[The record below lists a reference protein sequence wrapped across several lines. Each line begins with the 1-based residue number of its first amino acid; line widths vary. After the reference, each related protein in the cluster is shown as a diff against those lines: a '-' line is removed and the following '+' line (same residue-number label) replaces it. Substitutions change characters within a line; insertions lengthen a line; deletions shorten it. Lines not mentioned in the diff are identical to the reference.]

1 MQDCMNKKIFLFQN
15 SAKGIL
21 RIYNIQTDESLLLKS
36 NDLAKDIQSIRF
48 KLDLGMYEQKSL
60 QDEYESIGLELFC
73 IEPFKMQEKDEDMD
87 ALLAE
92 SIKELS
98 DKRITFYKD

>member
-1 MQDCMNKKIFLFQN
+1 MNKNLFLFQN
-15 SAKGIL
+15 STKGIL
-21 RIYNIQTDESLLLKS
+21 RIYNIQTDKSLLLKS
-36 NDLAKDIQSIRF
+36 NDIVKDIQSIRF
-48 KLDLGMYEQKSL
+48 KLDLGIFEQKTL

-73 IEPFKMQEKDEDMD
+73 LEPFKIQEKDE
-87 ALLAE
+87 ALDLLLEA